1 VLAVIHTNP
10 KWILNNKPQLMR
22 TGEYLKEQNIGL
34 GTINNLCDYL
44 RLDKLK
50 IGSKLSESKIALLD
64 ATLNSQGFQE
74 WLQIRLTLEKIEIE
88 VAKKIIKP
96 LFYNSTLQI
105 DDLLGER
112 IINALLL
119 LIDKS
124 YYRRAK
130 DTLLKILTGDKTIL
144 EKIYLLRLS
153 EPFSKPAASLITSK
167 HAQMSNRN
175 YDSDYDPYENFY
187 WGGLCGEEAYIGYWN
202 TQ

>member
-1 VLAVIHTNP
+1 
-10 KWILNNKPQLMR
+10 MR

-74 WLQIRLTLEKIEIE
+74 WLQIRLSLEKIEIE
-88 VAKKIIKP
+88 VAKNIIKP

-105 DDLLGER
+105 DELLAER
-112 IINALLL
+112 IINALLS

-153 EPFSKPAASLITSK
+153 EPFIKPEASLTSK
-167 HAQMSNRN
+167 HAKMSDRD
-175 YDSDYDPYENFY
+175 YESAYDPYENFY
-187 WGGLCGEEAYIGYWN
+187 WGGLSGEEAYIGYWN